1 MSRPSE
7 GRELVMNT
15 PPPVARAFAPDLAR
29 GFMLLLIAMA
39 NVSWF
44 LYGRDFGMAGAHP
57 LDGTA
62 LDRALQAFMMIAV
75 DGRAYPLFAFL
86 FGYGMVQFTRSRI
99 ARGIEYRE
107 VRRMLR
113 RRHWAMLLAFGLPH
127 AALLFMGDIVGA
139 YGLVGLVLVGIF
151 FDRTDRTLTICVW
164 VLAGLM
170 ALFAVFSL
178 VGGIAAAVFMP
189 TGALESADVSRDLTV
204 ATESYL
210 ASIGGRLMMWASIG
224 VVQGFFSAV
233 PLCILLGWLAA
244 RHGVLDDPA
253 RHRRLLTRV
262 AVVGIPVGLLG
273 GMPTALTHL
282 GVFGL
287 PSWAFSGVDFVL
299 GAAGAL
305 GYVALFG
312 LIAARWQSAPPAV
325 ALWIAA
331 VGKWSLTFYLLQSLV
346 FAPLFSAWGFGLGG
360 SLGTA
365 GALGIAVL
373 VWIVSVLLAVLLE
386 SRGARGPAEVLLR
399 RLTYGRQ
406 RVAADAR

>member
-62 LDRALQAFMMIAV
+62 LDRVLQAFMMIAV

-253 RHRRLLTRV
+253 RHRRLLTRI

-287 PSWAFSGVDFVL
+287 PSWTFSGIVVRARGSRSARLCRTVRADRGPLAECAARCRAVDRCGRQAVADVLPAAVTGVRAAVLGVGVRTRRLARHCRRARHCSARLDRL
-299 GAAGAL
+299 GAAGS
-305 GYVALFG
+305 
-312 LIAARWQSAPPAV
+312 AARV
-325 ALWIAA
+325 ARR
-331 VGKWSLTFYLLQSLV
+331 
-346 FAPLFSAWGFGLGG
+346 
-360 SLGTA
+360 
-365 GALGIAVL
+365 
-373 VWIVSVLLAVLLE
+373 
-386 SRGARGPAEVLLR
+386 SRPG
-399 RLTYGRQ
+399 
-406 RVAADAR
+406 